1 MLQFFNITSFLAVI
15 HSWNLFLLIMSIPTL
30 IAGMAFHFLPE
41 SPKFLMSRGQNKKAL
56 AVFQEIYRRNQKPG
70 DSSLYPISTLAD
82 EKYVAATSAHKS
94 VGKIDAQLED
104 GSSDRQGGGGGKSTS
119 TSAWIGFKR
128 GLVQMSTIF
137 EGAYLGNCLLMF
149 TIQFGF
155 LWSQNTLRL
164 WLPSILAMV
173 TEFEE
178 KKSSSAAFDLC
189 TIIESST
196 ATVTTSTSS
205 WNSTET
211 ISCSQVRF

>member
-1 MLQFFNITSFLAVI
+1 MCPSVQFFNITSFLAVI

-30 IAGMAFHFLPE
+30 IAGTAFHFLPE
-41 SPKFLMSRGQNKKAL
+41 SPKFLMSRGENQKAL
-56 AVFQEIYRRNQKPG
+56 AVFQEIFRRNHKTG
-70 DSSLYPISTLAD
+70 DSLYPISKLAD

-94 VGKIDAQLED
+94 LDKIEAQLED
-104 GSSDRQGGGGGKSTS
+104 GSGDRQGGGGRPK
-119 TSAWIGFKR
+119 SAWIGFKK

-137 EGAYLGNCLLMF
+137 EGPYLGNCILMF

-155 LWSQNTLRL
+155 LWSQNTMRL

-178 KKSSSAAFDLC
+178 RESANIAFDLC

-196 ATVTTSTSS
+196 SADITAAAASS

-211 ISCSQVRF
+211 ICSQVRF